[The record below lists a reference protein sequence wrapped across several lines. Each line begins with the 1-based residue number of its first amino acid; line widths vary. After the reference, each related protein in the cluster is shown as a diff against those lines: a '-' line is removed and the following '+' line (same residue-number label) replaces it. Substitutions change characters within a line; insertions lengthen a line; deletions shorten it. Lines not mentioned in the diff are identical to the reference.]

1 MRYNA
6 KVTSKGQITIP
17 VEVRRALDLEPGASV
32 AFEVA
37 KDYAV
42 VTRQASP
49 ASYFAEIRRR
59 YPLPPRRYATD
70 REGIEAY
77 FRERWSKQELGEGW
91 IVRSGEA
98 RRPIETGPDE

>member
-42 VTRQASP
+42 VTREASP
-49 ASYFAEIRRR
+49 ESYFAEVRRR
-59 YPLPPRRYATD
+59 YPLPPPRYATE
-70 REGIEAY
+70 REGIEAH
-77 FRERWSKQELGEGW
+77 FRERWSKQELGDGW
-91 IVRSGEA
+91 IVRSGES
-98 RRPIETGPDE
+98 RQPLEKDVDE